1 LSDHRLEKDAVAG
14 KVMTRKSHS
23 GIFRTIKNAMPLKML
38 TLALTAVAA
47 AFILEQPDKIRCF
60 RSFADAA

>member
-1 LSDHRLEKDAVAG
+1 
-14 KVMTRKSHS
+14 MTIAH
-23 GIFRTIKNAMPLKML
+23 L

-47 AFILEQPDKIRCF
+47 ALVLKQSEKIRCF